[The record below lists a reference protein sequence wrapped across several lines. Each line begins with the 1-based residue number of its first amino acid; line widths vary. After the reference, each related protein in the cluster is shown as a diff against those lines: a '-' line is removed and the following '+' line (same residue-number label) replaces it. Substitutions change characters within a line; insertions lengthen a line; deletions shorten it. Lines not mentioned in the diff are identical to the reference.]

1 VKGSTHGESGPY
13 PFQINGEPF
22 MPSAVAR
29 LHHGEP
35 RQFAVFVYNAT
46 ADEMTW
52 EATLTD
58 PAGTR
63 ATMPTLLRELQGDF
77 VTKLL
82 FQYDAAGVGPGN
94 ATLEFVIHKKGS
106 SDARR
111 ASVPLVVTN

>member
-1 VKGSTHGESGPY
+1 MH
-13 PFQINGEPF
+13 NGE
-22 MPSAVAR
+22 A
-29 LHHGEP
+29 

-63 ATMPTLLRELQGDF
+63 AAAPKLVRELQGDF
-77 VTKLL
+77 VTKLV

-94 ATLEFVIHKKGS
+94 ATLDIVIHKKGS

>member
-1 VKGSTHGESGPY
+1 MR
-13 PFQINGEPF
+13 N
-22 MPSAVAR
+22 
-29 LHHGEP
+29 GEP

-63 ATMPTLLRELQGDF
+63 TAAPTLVRQLQGDF
-77 VTKLL
+77 VTKLV
-82 FQYDAAGVGPGN
+82 FQYDAAGVVGPGTT
-94 ATLEFVIHKKGS
+94 TLDIVIHKKGS